1 MKLPTAFWNLV
12 FQASLHLF
20 PAIVSE
26 FGGVDNMDTE
36 LMNLK
41 NRRVV
46 VIGGGVAGSLLA
58 KSLQFHADV
67 TLLDPWVSF
76 SFSPLFSLHSFPS
89 KQTWVSPAQSIYVGH
104 PIGKGK
110 NWWPQEKIV

>member
-1 MKLPTAFWNLV
+1 
-12 FQASLHLF
+12 
-20 PAIVSE
+20 
-26 FGGVDNMDTE
+26 MDTE

-67 TLLDPWVSF
+67 TLLDP
-76 SFSPLFSLHSFPS
+76 
-89 KQTWVSPAQSIYVGH
+89 
-104 PIGKGK
+104 
-110 NWWPQEKIV
+110 